1 MVPIPEGTR
10 RRLAPDCRADH
21 AGDVMTLLLGGGS
34 KPRGR
39 DVMGLN
45 CECSG
50 VLFLFERSKMT
61 QGGSFDSMAAE

>member
-1 MVPIPEGTR
+1 
-10 RRLAPDCRADH
+10 
-21 AGDVMTLLLGGGS
+21 
-34 KPRGR
+34 
-39 DVMGLN
+39 MGLN